1 MAKNKWV
8 EIISVRLFSP
18 DNKKKVREIIEH
30 VWSGRCPET
39 GKKICAELYVNRE
52 QEQDLSIHMFRNGD
66 DGAPRKTSVGSCIA
80 DMFARLGLVSHSVWK
95 TDFKKERHKE
105 KI

>member
-18 DNKKKVREIIEH
+18 DNKKRVREIIEH

-39 GKKICAELYVNRE
+39 GKRINAELYVNRE
-52 QEQDLSIHMFRNGD
+52 LEQDLSIHMFRNGN
-66 DGAPRKTSVGSCIA
+66 DGTPRKTSIGSSIA
-80 DMFARLGLVSHSVWK
+80 DMFASLGLVSHSVWK
-95 TDFKKERHKE
+95 TDLKKERNTDKR
-105 KI
+105 

>member
-1 MAKNKWV
+1 MMKNKWV

-18 DNKKKVREIIEH
+18 DNKKTVRDIIEH

-39 GKKICAELYVNRE
+39 GKKICAELYVNHE
-52 QEQDLSIHMFRNGD
+52 LEQDCAIHLVRNND
-66 DGAPRKTSVGSCIA
+66 DGSPRKTAIGSSIA
-80 DMFARLGLVSHSVWK
+80 DMFADLGLVSHSVWK
-95 TDFKKERHKE
+95 TNLTKERRKE